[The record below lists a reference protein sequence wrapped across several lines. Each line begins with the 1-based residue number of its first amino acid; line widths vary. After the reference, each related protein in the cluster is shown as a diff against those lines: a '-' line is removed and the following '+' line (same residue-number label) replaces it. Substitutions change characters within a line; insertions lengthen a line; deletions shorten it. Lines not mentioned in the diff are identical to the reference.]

1 MDLGVPAAAAARILR
16 GGYDILILGHVH
28 RQELRLIDVDGS
40 EREVYTLGSWETEA
54 SILEFDGSR
63 LGFRCVPLAED

>member
-1 MDLGVPAAAAARILR
+1 
-16 GGYDILILGHVH
+16 
-28 RQELRLIDVDGS
+28 LRLLDVDGR

-63 LGFRCVPLAED
+63 LGFRRVRFAEN